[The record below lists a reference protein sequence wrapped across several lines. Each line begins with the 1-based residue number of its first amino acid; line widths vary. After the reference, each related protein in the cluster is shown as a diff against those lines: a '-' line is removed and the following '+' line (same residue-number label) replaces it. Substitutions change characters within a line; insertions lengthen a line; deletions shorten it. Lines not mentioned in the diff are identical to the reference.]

1 MRRALP
7 ELLRPD
13 GAPHLSAFELQGVPL
28 MIKIVLVDFNFVLFL
43 LFLLFWFV
51 RLFVFVQLV

>member
-43 LFLLFWFV
+43 LFWFV